1 MIRWLRPFVFPAL
14 LLAALEIW
22 ARTVG
27 AGSDAVAPPSAAL
40 RAFAAA
46 LVDGSLLAATGF
58 TLASAAPMTQYGR
71 RCHSFSRSM
80 PNPARISQL

>member
-14 LLAALEIW
+14 LLVALEIW

-58 TLASAAPMTQYGR
+58 TLASAALG
-71 RCHSFSRSM
+71 SRS
-80 PNPARISQL
+80 